1 MIAHGSVRMH
11 PMKEALAQ
19 IVFIL
24 SLSIPSG
31 NSESFDNISFNLPS
45 FQLNDQRITFQGN
58 ASVLNSNIQLTLG
71 APLEEPTYIVGRA
84 LYHQPM
90 HLWDS
95 STGNVADFVSQFTF
109 SIDSGMKYSH
119 ADGMVFFL
127 APNGSQIPERSEGR
141 FLGLTDSNLNSTNSS
156 TAFVA
161 VEFDTFYDHST
172 NTWDPLCNH
181 VGINVNSLASVSKTC
196 VSWMNDKILHG
207 QQLHAQVTYNSTA
220 MNLSFVFQDDDDN
233 YTSLYYQPVNLREY
247 LPEWVVFGFSAT
259 TGQLFEAHTIFS
271 WEFNSS
277 LQILDDVNGTTNV
290 TPVDTPTR
298 GKKSKSWVKG
308 AILGL
313 SSLVLII
320 LVPGFG
326 WYGYKLKRNRNDRSG
341 EEEEEEDAP
350 GIDEG
355 FEQSRGPKE
364 YSYNVLAVATNNFA
378 NTRLLGE
385 GGFGGVYEGHLAD
398 TNSHVAIKKIT
409 PESKQGVK
417 EYATEVKTIRHLR
430 HKNLVELIGWS
441 HERNKFLLVYEY
453 MSNGSLDSHLF
464 KDKMPLP
471 WEKRYNIAQG
481 IALGLKYLHE
491 DLKQCVV
498 HRDIKSSNI
507 LLDAQFEAKLGDF
520 GLARIVDHAKGSQ
533 TTLLAG
539 TMGYLAPECIYTG
552 KASKESDVYSFGVV
566 LLEIACGRRAI
577 EPRALQGQIQL
588 VEWVWELYGIGKL
601 FNAVDPKLVENF
613 DGRQME
619 RLMIVGICCAHP
631 DPKERP
637 PISKVITFLNF
648 DTSPPILPPK
658 LPIPTY
664 IVPPSSIPESLHVLS
679 SSFRRSEPR
688 STYGTEL
695 STFTSSSKE
704 SSNSSSSALLR
715 NTM

>member
-1 MIAHGSVRMH
+1 MSMARSSVRMH
-11 PMKEALAQ
+11 LTKRALAQ
-19 IVFIL
+19 TVFFLIIIR
-24 SLSIPSG
+24 SA
-31 NSESFDNISFNLPS
+31 NSESFDKICFNLTSFQSDISF
-45 FQLNDQRITFQGN
+45 QGDAGVRDSKMGLSLLDTTMN
-58 ASVLNSNIQLTLG
+58 G
-71 APLEEPTYIVGRA
+71 AALVGRA

-90 HLWDS
+90 HLWDRS
-95 STGNVADFVSQFTF
+95 SGNVADFVSQFTF
-109 SIDSGMKYSH
+109 SINSSANLSH
-119 ADGMVFFL
+119 ADGLAFFL
-127 APNGSQIPERSEGR
+127 APNGSQIPEYSKGGH
-141 FLGLTDSNLNSTNSS
+141 LGLTGPSPNSTNSS

-161 VEFDTFYDHST
+161 VEFDTFYDHSS

-181 VGINVNSLASVSKTC
+181 VGIDVNSLASVSNTC
-196 VSWMNDKILHG
+196 VSWMDDKILHG
-207 QQLHAQVTYNSTA
+207 QHLLARVTYNSTA
-220 MNLSFVFQDDDDN
+220 MNLSVVFRDDDDN
-233 YTSLYYQPVNLREY
+233 YTSLYYQPVNLTEY

-290 TPVDTPTR
+290 TPVGTPTR

-320 LVPGFG
+320 LVAGFG

-341 EEEEEEDAP
+341 EEEEDAP

-464 KDKMPLP
+464 KDKMSLP

-520 GLARIVDHAKGSQ
+520 GLARIVDRTKGSQ

-552 KASKESDVYSFGVV
+552 KASRESDVYSFGIV

-577 EPRALQGQIQL
+577 EPRACGMGLGALWNRKSIQC
-588 VEWVWELYGIGKL
+588 
-601 FNAVDPKLVENF
+601 
-613 DGRQME
+613 GR
-619 RLMIVGICCAHP
+619 
-631 DPKERP
+631 
-637 PISKVITFLNF
+637 SKVRRKFRWETDGAL
-648 DTSPPILPPK
+648 DDCRPL
-658 LPIPTY
+658 
-664 IVPPSSIPESLHVLS
+664 VCSSRP
-679 SSFRRSEPR
+679 
-688 STYGTEL
+688 
-695 STFTSSSKE
+695 
-704 SSNSSSSALLR
+704 
-715 NTM
+715 

>member
-1 MIAHGSVRMH
+1 
-11 PMKEALAQ
+11 
-19 IVFIL
+19 
-24 SLSIPSG
+24 
-31 NSESFDNISFNLPS
+31 
-45 FQLNDQRITFQGN
+45 
-58 ASVLNSNIQLTLG
+58 
-71 APLEEPTYIVGRA
+71 
-84 LYHQPM
+84 
-90 HLWDS
+90 
-95 STGNVADFVSQFTF
+95 
-109 SIDSGMKYSH
+109 
-119 ADGMVFFL
+119 
-127 APNGSQIPERSEGR
+127 
-141 FLGLTDSNLNSTNSS
+141 
-156 TAFVA
+156 
-161 VEFDTFYDHST
+161 
-172 NTWDPLCNH
+172 
-181 VGINVNSLASVSKTC
+181 
-196 VSWMNDKILHG
+196 MNDKILHG

-259 TGQLFEAHTIFS
+259 TGQLVEAHTIFS

-298 GKKSKSWVKG
+298 GKKR
-308 AILGL
+308 
-313 SSLVLII
+313 
-320 LVPGFG
+320 FG

-341 EEEEEEDAP
+341 EEEEDAP

-409 PESKQGVK
+409 PESKRGVK

-533 TTLLAG
+533 TTLLTG

-577 EPRALQGQIQL
+577 EPRASQGQIQL

-601 FNAVDPKLVENF
+601 FNAVDLKLGENF
-613 DGRQME
+613 NGRQME
-619 RLMIVGICCAHP
+619 RLMIVGLWCAHP

-648 DTSPPILPPK
+648 DASPPILPPN
-658 LPIPTY
+658 LPILTY
-664 IVPPSSIPESLHVLS
+664 IVPPSSMLEPLHVSS
-679 SSFRRSEPR
+679 SSFRRSEPQ
-688 STYGTEL
+688 STHSTEL
-695 STFTSSSKE
+695 STFTSSSNK
-704 SSNSSSSALLR
+704 SSNSSSSALLQ

>member
-1 MIAHGSVRMH
+1 MARCSVRMH
-11 PMKEALAQ
+11 LTERAIAQ
-19 IVFIL
+19 TLFFLIIIQ
-24 SLSIPSG
+24 SA
-31 NSESFDNISFNLPS
+31 NSESFDNISFYFTS
-45 FQLNDQRITFQGN
+45 FQSDISFQGN
-58 ASVLNSNIQLTLG
+58 ASALGSTMELSVIKATESSNG
-71 APLEEPTYIVGRA
+71 IVGRA

-90 HLWDS
+90 HLWDR
-95 STGNVADFVSQFTF
+95 STGNVADFSSRFTF
-109 SIDSGMKYSH
+109 SINSQEPSH
-119 ADGMVFFL
+119 ADGLAFFL
-127 APNGSQIPERSEGR
+127 APSGSQIPKQSTGG
-141 FLGLTDSNLNSTNSS
+141 FLGLTGPNPNSTNSS

-161 VEFDTFYDHST
+161 VEFDTFHDNIT
-172 NTWDPLCNH
+172 NTWDPPCNH
-181 VGINVNSLASVSKTC
+181 VGIDVNSMASVNNAC
-196 VSWMNDKILHG
+196 VPWMDDKILLG
-207 QQLHAQVTYNSTA
+207 QQLRAWVTYNSTA
-220 MNLSFVFQDDDDN
+220 MNLSVVFRDDDDN

-259 TGQLFEAHTIFS
+259 TGDSFEAHTIFS

-308 AILGL
+308 AMLGL

-320 LVPGFG
+320 LVAGFG

-341 EEEEEEDAP
+341 EEEEDAP

-355 FEQSRGPKE
+355 FEQSKGPKE
-364 YSYNVLAVATNNFA
+364 YSYNVLAIATNNFA

-398 TNSHVAIKKIT
+398 ANSHVAIKKIT

-417 EYATEVKTIRHLR
+417 EYASEVKTIRHLR
-430 HKNLVELIGWS
+430 HKNLVELIGWC

-453 MSNGSLDSHLF
+453 MTNGSLDSHLF
-464 KDKMPLP
+464 KDKMPLT
-471 WEKRYNIAQG
+471 WEKRYNITQG
-481 IALGLKYLHE
+481 IALGMKYLHE

-520 GLARIVDHAKGSQ
+520 GLARIVDHAKGSFA
-533 TTLLAG
+533 TLLAG

-552 KASKESDVYSFGVV
+552 KTSKESDVYSFGVV

-577 EPRALQGQIQL
+577 EPRASQGQIQL

-619 RLMIVGICCAHP
+619 RLMIVGLWCAHP
-631 DPKERP
+631 NPKERP

-664 IVPPSSIPESLHVLS
+664 IMPPSSMPESLHVLS

-688 STYGTEL
+688 STYGTKL

-704 SSNSSSSALLR
+704 SSISSSFALLR